1 MILCETSQFSTTKDP
16 QRKKKIYKLECEEL
30 CSRRLRFAFWSQSI
44 LQVASSCV
52 NLSVLI
58 PRSPFT
64 IGRRFVFAASHT
76 AAWVR
81 RCVRS
86 GCSLRIPKTAET
98 PLKSAS
104 VFQLSSCLQDSA
116 FLIFL
121 FICFELFFSEFYCS
135 IRVSVPVFRSLDRC
149 YYNTMRSLISKVF
162 SKDLYYEIHLILCEF
177 NLSWSTVC
185 GERERGNETPVIE
198 LCVF

>member
-1 MILCETSQFSTTKDP
+1 MSTNRAKNESIAEANLKFTFSTLEMQQWSFVKRVSSRPTKDP

-30 CSRRLRFAFWSQSI
+30 CSRRFRFAFWSQSI

-64 IGRRFVFAASHT
+64 IRRRFVFAASHT

-86 GCSLRIPKTAET
+86 GCSLRIQKTAET
-98 PLKSAS
+98 PLKNAS

-121 FICFELFFSEFYCS
+121 FICFELFFQRILLLYSGFCAGLS
-135 IRVSVPVFRSLDRC
+135 IVRSL
-149 YYNTMRSLISKVF
+149 L
-162 SKDLYYEIHLILCEF
+162 L
-177 NLSWSTVC
+177 
-185 GERERGNETPVIE
+185 
-198 LCVF
+198 